1 MPLSPSTRRTLA
13 IAAIGLYWLILFA
26 LTHLPGDPR
35 PEPPERR
42 LPHLD
47 KVVHAAAFAGL
58 SFLACVAVAAFRQVT
73 PLVLVSVAAVLAS
86 YAALDELTQ
95 GWVRFRVP
103 DYRDWLADLV
113 GMVVGLGAFVLARWR
128 LASRS
133 ARVATAPATK

>member
-1 MPLSPSTRRTLA
+1 MPLSLSTHRRLA
-13 IAAIGLYWLILFA
+13 IAAIGLYWIILFA

-35 PEPPERR
+35 PEPPGRR

-58 SFLACVAVAAFRQVT
+58 AFLTCIAVTAFRPVT
-73 PLVLVSVAAVLAS
+73 PLVLVGVAAVLAS

-103 DYRDWLADLV
+103 DYRDWLADIV
-113 GMVVGLGAFVLARWR
+113 GMVVGLGAFVLARWK

-133 ARVATAPATK
+133 ARVATAQAMK

>member
-1 MPLSPSTRRTLA
+1 MA
-13 IAAIGLYWLILFA
+13 IASYWIILFT

-35 PEPPERR
+35 PEPPEGR

-47 KVVHAAAFAGL
+47 KVTHAAAFAGL
-58 SFLACVAVAAFRQVT
+58 SFLACVAVAAYRPVT
-73 PLVLVSVAAVLAS
+73 PIELLGIAAVLAS

-113 GMVVGLGAFVLARWR
+113 GMTVGLGSFLVARRFLAGR
-128 LASRS
+128 L
-133 ARVATAPATK
+133 